1 MKTSS
6 DYGTRAVR
14 FKTQRPQYKAFCYGR
29 ALFYLQNKPARSGN
43 GLLNRL
49 AADGGWGSRP
59 LFCAIHNM
67 VAGSSNRKDARYKG
81 SSPLRVAMLC
91 VLYAA

>member
-29 ALFYLQNKPARSGN
+29 ALFCLQNKPARSGN

-49 AADGGWGSRP
+49 AAGGGWGSCP
-59 LFCAIHNM
+59 LFCVECHLSSGVGQIL
-67 VAGSSNRKDARYKG
+67 VKSGIRTRGSNPKMALFMAR
-81 SSPLRVAMLC
+81 
-91 VLYAA
+91 

>member
-1 MKTSS
+1 MQDFISKKNRFPRKNDIKYITARKTVPPTV
-6 DYGTRAVR
+6 YGTRAVR

-49 AADGGWGSRP
+49 AADGG
-59 LFCAIHNM
+59 
-67 VAGSSNRKDARYKG
+67 
-81 SSPLRVAMLC
+81 
-91 VLYAA
+91 

>member
-1 MKTSS
+1 MGLGPSASRPSGHNTKRSATA
-6 DYGTRAVR
+6 GR
-14 FKTQRPQYKAFCYGR
+14 F
-29 ALFYLQNKPARSGN
+29 FYLQNKPARSGN

-67 VAGSSNRKDARYKG
+67 GAGSSNRKDARYKG

-91 VLYAA
+91 VLFAA

>member
-49 AADGGWGSRP
+49 AAGGGWGSCP
-59 LFCAIHNM
+59 LFCARWL
-67 VAGSSNRKDARYKG
+67 GSTQS
-81 SSPLRVAMLC
+81 V
-91 VLYAA
+91 